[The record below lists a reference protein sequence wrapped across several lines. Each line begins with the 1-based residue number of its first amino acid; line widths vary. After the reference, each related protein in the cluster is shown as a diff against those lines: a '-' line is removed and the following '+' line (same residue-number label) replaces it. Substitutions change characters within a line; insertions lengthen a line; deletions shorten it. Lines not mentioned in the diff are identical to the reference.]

1 LLTEVS
7 LDMASALSF
16 TTAVFIALSVFL
28 MNVGERRQQLSIMRA
43 LGATRRQTIV
53 LVCREAL
60 VLGLIGTLL
69 GIPIGI
75 YGGRFLIRSMAAIMN
90 ASLPETPDLRWALAV
105 GGLVGPAICLLAA
118 WYPAYLAGRVSPLEG
133 MRPVV
138 TIRPRRGHRATTVIA
153 VAGLILSACLSIGL
167 ARGELPIWC
176 EIVSLIVSLVSLVLL
191 APVALRPGVRL
202 LLWPVRRWLPVE
214 VEMSERLVLRHGGRS
229 SLTIGVL
236 FIAVCAGVG
245 TSNAVFSVTDDV
257 RTWYD
262 RTVPADFLIRAMMP
276 DMSGQDAVTL
286 PDSIDD
292 EIASLEEVEKTE
304 AVRLLRVEAAGQEAM
319 MVAREFR
326 LYDYLPLDL
335 IPKESGEIR
344 ERVLAGEAVIGSVLA
359 ERTGVHVGDM
369 LRVTLGTQ
377 IHSFRVAGV
386 ATEYSF
392 GGSVVFVDRGVAQR
406 LFHIEGADTFLV
418 KSVPGKAAELEPKL
432 QALARQNGLLLQSFS
447 ELLQLIDSMVAGV
460 TGGLWV
466 LLTLGLFVGALGVVN
481 TLTMNVM
488 EQTRELGMLRAIG
501 MRRGQIVKTVLGQA
515 ALIGLLGVFAG
526 GITGTILARTINIS
540 LGSSFGHQIAFSL
553 RPQFVALLLVA
564 ALAIVLLSALVPARR
579 AARLTPIQA
588 MRQE

>member
-1 LLTEVS
+1 
-7 LDMASALSF
+7 
-16 TTAVFIALSVFL
+16 
-28 MNVGERRQQLSIMRA
+28 
-43 LGATRRQTIV
+43 
-53 LVCREAL
+53 
-60 VLGLIGTLL
+60 
-69 GIPIGI
+69 
-75 YGGRFLIRSMAAIMN
+75 
-90 ASLPETPDLRWALAV
+90 
-105 GGLVGPAICLLAA
+105 
-118 WYPAYLAGRVSPLEG
+118 
-133 MRPVV
+133 
-138 TIRPRRGHRATTVIA
+138 
-153 VAGLILSACLSIGL
+153 
-167 ARGELPIWC
+167 
-176 EIVSLIVSLVSLVLL
+176 
-191 APVALRPGVRL
+191 
-202 LLWPVRRWLPVE
+202 
-214 VEMSERLVLRHGGRS
+214 
-229 SLTIGVL
+229 
-236 FIAVCAGVG
+236 
-245 TSNAVFSVTDDV
+245 
-257 RTWYD
+257 
-262 RTVPADFLIRAMMP
+262 
-276 DMSGQDAVTL
+276 
-286 PDSIDD
+286 
-292 EIASLEEVEKTE
+292 
-304 AVRLLRVEAAGQEAM
+304 M